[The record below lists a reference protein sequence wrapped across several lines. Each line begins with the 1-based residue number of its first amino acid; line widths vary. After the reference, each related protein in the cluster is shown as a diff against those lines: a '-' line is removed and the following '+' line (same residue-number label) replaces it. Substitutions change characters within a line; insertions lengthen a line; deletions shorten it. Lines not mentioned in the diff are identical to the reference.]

1 MGWLDRW
8 RKRAMPAAANKVS
21 DALVRDATGYIVKL
35 VDPRLALCPRYA
47 ARLERG
53 IRIALAHCIDIEACL
68 PPLIEAGP
76 GAWAADPQ
84 LAAFFVNEG
93 ELQAVCSRSAE
104 IETFFS
110 SAAQTD
116 DSVCAVLS
124 TELIERQVSEVAL
137 VDGAP
142 RRDVLQVAVS
152 FSNPRVRIVA
162 ANLDGLRRAV
172 GRRAFEE
179 LASIALARG
188 EAESA
193 MRQQLDEERALLATR
208 RQMLA
213 RAGAG
218 LDASELK
225 GVEAELNRN
234 AKEMARYGGGSDVL
248 ERRLEDLA
256 AVLEHAV
263 EQISLERRHMRLTA
277 TNRLIAGETQESVR
291 DIEFALASSQRTAA
305 ARAFILIHLPR
316 TMLRQQKLDLDHAR
330 NLLI

>member
-8 RKRAMPAAANKVS
+8 RKRAMPAVANKVS
-21 DALVRDATGYIVKL
+21 DALVRDATAYIVKL

-53 IRIALAHCIDIEACL
+53 IRIALAHCIEIEACL

-76 GAWAADPQ
+76 GTWAADPQ
-84 LAAFFVNEG
+84 LAAFFVSES
-93 ELQAVCSRSAE
+93 ELQTVCSRSAE
-104 IETFFS
+104 VQTFFS
-110 SAAQTD
+110 DALIE

-124 TELIERQVSEVAL
+124 TELIERQVSGVAL
-137 VDGAP
+137 VDGAL
-142 RRDVLQVAVS
+142 REDVLQVAVS

-162 ANLDGLRRAV
+162 TDLDGLRRAV
-172 GRRAFEE
+172 GKRAFEE
-179 LASIALARG
+179 LASIALARS

-193 MRQQLDEERALLATR
+193 VRQQLDEERALLATR

-218 LDASELK
+218 LEASELK
-225 GVEAELNRN
+225 SVEAELDRN
-234 AKEMARYGGGSDVL
+234 AREMARYGGGSDAL

-256 AVLEHAV
+256 TVLEHAA

-277 TNRLIAGETQESVR
+277 TNRLIEGETQENVR
-291 DIEFALASSQRTAA
+291 EIEFALASSRRTAT
-305 ARAFILIHLPR
+305 RAFILIRLPR
-316 TMLRQQKLDLDHAR
+316 TMLCKQKLDLDHAR
-330 NLLI
+330 SLLI